1 MIKKKERGKKK
12 AGRSPFSE
20 ASEWRRKASAPPTAV
35 VETLAGGNKGGV
47 LEDGGADTERSG
59 LMTGTADSFRESSE
73 R

>member
-1 MIKKKERGKKK
+1 MARQ
-12 AGRSPFSE
+12 
-20 ASEWRRKASAPPTAV
+20 ASAPPTAV

-59 LMTGTADSFRESSE
+59 LMTGTADSFRGSSE